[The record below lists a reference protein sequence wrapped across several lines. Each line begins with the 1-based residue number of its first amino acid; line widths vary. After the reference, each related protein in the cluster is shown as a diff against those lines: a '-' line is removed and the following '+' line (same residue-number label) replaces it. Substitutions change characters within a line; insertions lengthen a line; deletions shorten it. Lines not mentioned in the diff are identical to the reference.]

1 MSDTEATLGGAIAE
15 ETTTEATTET
25 APVAESSPAVDF
37 ANEDMY
43 RQFVDS
49 LPDDVKG
56 SQVIQETKDF
66 SSLANQLL
74 NAQSALGKK
83 RLEAPSDDWDSDK
96 WEEFYNAMRPEEG
109 EYAIPDEVRLPEEFG
124 DAQIPEFSDDA
135 LQELV
140 DFAGGL
146 GLNQQQFDVLYNRWA
161 QMSVEGNQLVAQDQ
175 ADTLKTFK
183 TTMQAEWQ
191 DDFDVNLQN
200 SKEAF
205 TALSQEIPELNEL
218 ISDPVVANH
227 PATLKLFNKLSGLIK
242 DTLPAAGSNPPNAF
256 GSGTVQGI
264 RNAIQELDESNS
276 DLILSNPASL
286 NLADRA
292 KREEILAKRAKLYET
307 MYGQS

>member
-1 MSDTEATLGGAIAE
+1 MSEEAVLGGAITEGEPTQTQETPVVE
-15 ETTTEATTET
+15 EA
-25 APVAESSPAVDF
+25 SPAMDF

-43 RQFVDS
+43 RQFVDT
-49 LPDDVKG
+49 LPDELKG
-56 SQVIQETKDF
+56 SSVIQETKDF

-83 RLEAPSDDWDSDK
+83 RLEAPSEDWDGDK
-96 WEEFYNAMRPEEG
+96 WNEFYDTMRPEDG
-109 EYAIPDEVRLPEEFG
+109 EYSIPDEISLPEEFG

-146 GLNQQQFDVLYNRWA
+146 GLNQQQFDSLYSRWA

-175 ADTLKTFK
+175 ASTLKEFK
-183 TTMQAEWQ
+183 TSMQAEWQ

-205 TALSQEIPELNEL
+205 SALSQEIPELNEL

-242 DTLPAAGSNPPNAF
+242 DTIPAAGSNPPNPF

-276 DLILSNPASL
+276 ELILSNPATL
-286 NLADRA
+286 NLAERS
-292 KREEILAKRAKLYET
+292 KREEILAKRAKLYQT
-307 MYGQS
+307 MYGQG